1 MAGYAYEQEQQQQMY
16 PGGNIS
22 MEQEQGQIVKI
33 FSKADKT
40 FSLGVRNDTPVMVP
54 ADSNDPTQFWVKDL
68 SYGERTKDNYGCPAF
83 VLINKAT
90 GKALKHGK
98 EKGHQ
103 VCMCACT

>member
-1 MAGYAYEQEQQQQMY
+1 M
-16 PGGNIS
+16 
-22 MEQEQGQIVKI
+22 KI

-40 FSLGVRNDTPVMVP
+40 YSLGIRNDTPVMVP

-68 SYGERTKDNYGCPAF
+68 SYGERTKDNYGSPAF
-83 VLINKAT
+83 VLVNRSS

-103 VCMCACT
+103 VSISYWVIELSC